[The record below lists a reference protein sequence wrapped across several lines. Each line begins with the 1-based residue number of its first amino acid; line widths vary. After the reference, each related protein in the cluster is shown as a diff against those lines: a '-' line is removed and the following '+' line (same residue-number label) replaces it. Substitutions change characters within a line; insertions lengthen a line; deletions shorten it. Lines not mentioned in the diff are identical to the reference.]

1 MKWRLAL
8 CPKAL
13 VLTPLLLLI
22 FIIACGGAPQS
33 TSAPETAAQA
43 PSQAQDQAAA
53 AATTAP
59 QQQAAADPTPIRAF
73 ATPTTAPA
81 AGAPPAPT
89 VNPTATPEPVPDTQI
104 KYGGTIPMNAYAA
117 PSIKAIHEWGYPTDQ
132 IISPGFN
139 TLVEFNSETA
149 DPDDLRCDL
158 CQSWEVGDDA
168 LTYTFTL
175 RENARW
181 QDGVPITSRDV
192 MFSLNSMIDKAS
204 VLDRDGNAVLAEHG
218 RSAIVKKINLYT
230 TWPDCCRA
238 IDDKTVEVKLNFPSS
253 AFLSTLALETLNMI
267 PAHSVLDEGKIQT
280 LADWENYNG
289 SGPFRMVEF
298 DPDVG
303 TTFHKNEDYMK
314 EGYPRIDGIEMYV
327 ILDPGSTFAAYE
339 TGQVLMS
346 NGMVTNLSV
355 IEALKLGEDN
365 ADKLTVHWGGPAG
378 IQGIGMNTTKKPFD
392 DVRVRRAMMLAL
404 HRQPIIET
412 LSGGMNLLGTPL
424 PPGLWFSYTNEDAA
438 TFPGFRE
445 LNGEKHPD
453 DLAEAKRLLEEA
465 GVPAEGFKITLS
477 ARNCCSYPDIAQIV
491 ADQLRRF
498 LGWDVTLRTMESA
511 AGFEAYDAGDYTF
524 MAQGTSFNLADPDA
538 AFRRYV
544 PGTMT
549 RWNAAGARA
558 GEGERYYT
566 ADGVQALFDAQK
578 QEPDREKRRTL
589 VLEAAE
595 ILLNKDNAYPGIM
608 WEMRHWPVYNNIQGF
623 NVHPS
628 IYAHLKH
635 EEIWCDPAC

>member
-1 MKWRLAL
+1 MAYRWCRN
-8 CPKAL
+8 PKTL
-13 VLTPLLLLI
+13 MHSPLLLTLI
-22 FIIACGGAPQS
+22 FVVACGGAAATTVPQEQ
-33 TSAPETAAQA
+33 T
-43 PSQAQDQAAA
+43 A
-53 AATTAP
+53 AATAAP
-59 QQQAAADPTPIRAF
+59 QEQATPEPTAIRAF
-73 ATPTTAPA
+73 ATPTTASA
-81 AGAPPAPT
+81 SGAQPAPT
-89 VNPTATPEPVPDTQI
+89 AKPTATSVPEPSSGI
-104 KYGGTIPMNAYAA
+104 KSGGTIPMAAYAA

-158 CQSWEVGDDA
+158 CQSWELGDDTR
-168 LTYTFTL
+168 TYTFSL
-175 RENARW
+175 RDNARW
-181 QDGVPITSRDV
+181 QDGTPITSRDV

-204 VLDRDGNAVLAEHG
+204 VLDKDGNAVLAEHG

-238 IDDKTVEVKLNFPSS
+238 IDDKTVEVKVNFPSS
-253 AFLSTLALETLNMI
+253 AFLPTLALETLNMI

-303 TTFHKNEDYMK
+303 TTFEKNDDYMK
-314 EGYPRIDGIEMYV
+314 EGYPRIDSIEMFV
-327 ILDPGSTFAAYE
+327 ILDPGTTFAAYE

-424 PPGLWFSYTNEDAA
+424 PPGLWFSYTNEEAA
-438 TFPGFRE
+438 TYPGFRE
-445 LNGEKHPD
+445 LDGEKHPD
-453 DLAEAKRLLEEA
+453 DLAEAKRLLAEA

-566 ADGVQALFDAQK
+566 AEGVQALFDAQK
-578 QEPDREKRRTL
+578 QEPDREKRKTL

-595 ILLNKDNAYPGIM
+595 ILLNKDNAYPAIM
-608 WEMRHWPVYNNIQGF
+608 WEMRHWPVYNKIQGF